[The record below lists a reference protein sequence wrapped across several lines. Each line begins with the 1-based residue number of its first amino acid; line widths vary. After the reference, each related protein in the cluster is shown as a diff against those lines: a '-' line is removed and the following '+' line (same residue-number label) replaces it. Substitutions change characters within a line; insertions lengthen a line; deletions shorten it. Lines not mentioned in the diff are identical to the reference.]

1 MRGANGAPLRSGP
14 VIAVLFFGFPCC
26 DNGRAM
32 LDRLIKE
39 IHLRILKIRLRLHGV
54 VLGGKVR
61 GNRTVLLNRGR
72 IVFGHNVGLNSYP
85 DGELYR
91 CVLKTYTPEAEILLG
106 NHVKINGAML
116 YAREHISLG
125 DYCLLAPGVVII
137 DNDSHPPVLDPVAR
151 RGTPRSAP
159 VRIGNNVWIGMRSLV
174 TKGVTIGDNAIV
186 AAHSVVTRD
195 VPANTLVGGNPARV
209 IRELTD

>member
-1 MRGANGAPLRSGP
+1 
-14 VIAVLFFGFPCC
+14 
-26 DNGRAM
+26 M
-32 LDRLIKE
+32 LDRLLKE
-39 IHLRILKIRLRLHGV
+39 IHLRILKIRLWLHRV
-54 VLGGKVR
+54 ELRGKVR

-72 IVFGHNVGLNSYP
+72 IVLGHNVGLNSYP
-85 DGELYR
+85 DGQLHR
-91 CVLKTYTPEAEILLG
+91 CVLKTYTRDAEILVG
-106 NHVKINGAML
+106 EHVKINGAML

-125 DYCLLAPGVVII
+125 NYCLLAPGVVII
-137 DNDSHPPVLDPVAR
+137 DNDSHPPVLDPIAR
-151 RGTPRSAP
+151 RDVPPSAP

-209 IRELTD
+209 IRTLTS